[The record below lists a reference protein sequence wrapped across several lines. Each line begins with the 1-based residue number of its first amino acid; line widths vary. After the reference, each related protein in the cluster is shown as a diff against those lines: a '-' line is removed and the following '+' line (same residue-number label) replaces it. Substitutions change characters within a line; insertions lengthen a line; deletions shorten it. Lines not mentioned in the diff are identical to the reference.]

1 MQMHA
6 RLERAVADCRRAGTP
21 GRARVAAPAA
31 SSSAPLWLLGCL
43 VVGVLGAAVS
53 VVVVAAGL
61 IVVGSW

>member
-1 MQMHA
+1 
-6 RLERAVADCRRAGTP
+6 
-21 GRARVAAPAA
+21 
-31 SSSAPLWLLGCL
+31 LWLLGCL